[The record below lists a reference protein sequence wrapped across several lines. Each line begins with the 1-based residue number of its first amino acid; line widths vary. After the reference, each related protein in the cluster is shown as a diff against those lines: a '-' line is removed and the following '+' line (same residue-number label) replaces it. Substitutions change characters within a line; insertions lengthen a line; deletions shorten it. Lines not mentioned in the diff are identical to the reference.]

1 MSRYHKDILIM
12 YSIYKYLNDFNRK
25 LFLSN
30 RVLSIKKVISIKVT
44 FIDKTQL
51 IEILS
56 ASSIK
61 MYSKKLFIQNTVK
74 SAQQFQH
81 FLKAFKKLV

>member
-30 RVLSIKKVISIKVT
+30 RVLSIKKVISIKLS
-44 FIDKTQL
+44 FIDKTL
-51 IEILS
+51 IYNIYNINLKK
-56 ASSIK
+56 IK
-61 MYSKKLFIQNTVK
+61 KV
-74 SAQQFQH
+74 
-81 FLKAFKKLV
+81 AF